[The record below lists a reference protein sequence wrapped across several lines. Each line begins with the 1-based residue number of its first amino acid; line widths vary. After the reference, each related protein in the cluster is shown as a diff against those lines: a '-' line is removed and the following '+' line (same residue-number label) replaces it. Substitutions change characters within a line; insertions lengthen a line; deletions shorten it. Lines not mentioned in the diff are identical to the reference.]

1 MQICSV
7 SLAAAALSQTEFQ
20 IVIPFL
26 SLSVFMKI
34 KMLQPHSDWL
44 ILSPMSPLI
53 GSCPPLL
60 HQVYLLIVLSL
71 AGGSEVGNSRTSSGR
86 VRRRSAPPGT
96 YSAKLE
102 AEINNKNMQ

>member
-1 MQICSV
+1 MQ
-7 SLAAAALSQTEFQ
+7 
-20 IVIPFL
+20 
-26 SLSVFMKI
+26 
-34 KMLQPHSDWL
+34 QPRKDWL
-44 ILSPMSPLI
+44 ILSPASHLI
-53 GSCPPLL
+53 GSRPPLPQ
-60 HQVYLLIVLSL
+60 QVYLLIVLSL